1 MVSRS
6 DQVRGGQDLD
16 TTFRASVHDLRA
28 ITRKAPLDQA
38 DLAQEAC
45 LKLVETSQR
54 QVVEA
59 PRHLLFRVA
68 RNLVIDH
75 HRSQAR
81 QRRLFQASDGYE
93 VHASTRPDPERALLA
108 AERLN
113 RALNVISAMPPR
125 RRQAFL
131 MHRVE
136 GLSYLEIARRMD
148 VSVKAVEKHISIAML
163 DLSRK
168 MQAIGLSE

>member
-1 MVSRS
+1 MVQS
-6 DQVRGGQDLD
+6 DKAKGAGDLD
-16 TTFRASVHDLRA
+16 ATFRDSVHDLRA
-28 ITRKAPLDQA
+28 ITRKAHLDQA
-38 DLAQEAC
+38 DVAQEAC

-59 PRHLLFRVA
+59 PRHLLFRMA

-75 HRSQAR
+75 HRSRVR
-81 QRRLFQASDGYE
+81 QTRLFRPDNGYE
-93 VHASTRPDPERALLA
+93 GYPSARPDPERALLA
-108 AERLN
+108 AERLS
-113 RALNVISAMPPR
+113 RALHVIDTMPPR

-136 GLSYLEIARRMD
+136 GLSYLEIARNMG

-163 DLSRK
+163 DLTRK
-168 MQAIGLSE
+168 MQALGLLE